1 MTRTYLGQ
9 VQNLDWA
16 SPSRIFATTVELL
29 DSQPN
34 YEHEVAIALDTRI
47 KYQGVAPV
55 VGGWGYASGVPGPVP
70 PIVPPS
76 INDEF
81 TEIMLEFDGAEGST
95 TYYDTNKGGIPRKWK
110 QVCGFGRITNKGEK
124 FYSGALFLDGQTVI
138 TAPDANTFN
147 LSVDNFT
154 FRGWF
159 FCDFPLGTERVLI
172 AKTDEA
178 VVLRSFWLCRTS
190 AGRFQVGVGTTKAM
204 DNMIMDRNNVRIID
218 RFGLSLVSRAGVIT
232 DVETYTL
239 ESTTVYS
246 DTINPGWH
254 GFVFVRQG
262 TAINLRM
269 DDLLEDSKV
278 IGMEVV
284 NKVLGPL
291 TIGGYG
297 PPRSGILQGNPW
309 IGGFDRFALDIGIA
323 R

>member
-1 MTRTYLGQ
+1 MTHTYLGQ

-34 YEHEVAIALDTRI
+34 YEHEVVIALDTRI
-47 KYQGVAPV
+47 KYQGIAPV
-55 VGGWGYASGVPGPVP
+55 VGGWGFASGLPGPVP

-76 INDEF
+76 VNDGF
-81 TEIMLEFDGAEGST
+81 TEIMLEFDGVEGST
-95 TYYDTNKGGIPRKWK
+95 TYYDTNKGGVPRKWT
-110 QVCGFGRITNKGEK
+110 QVCGFGHITNKGEK
-124 FYSGALFLDGQTVI
+124 FYSGALLMDGGTVI

-147 LSVDNFT
+147 LSVEEFT
-154 FRGWF
+154 IRGWF
-159 FCDFPLGTERVLI
+159 LCDFPLGVERVLI
-172 AKTDEA
+172 SKTDQ
-178 VVLRSFWLCRTS
+178 VVNLRSFWLIRTA
-190 AGRFQVGVGTTKAM
+190 AGHFQTGVGTTKAM
-204 DNMIMDRNNVRIID
+204 DNMIMARDNMRIND
-218 RFGLSLVSRAGVIT
+218 RFGLALVSRAGVVT
-232 DVETYTL
+232 DVETYVV

-254 GFVFVRQG
+254 QFVFVRQG
-262 TAINLRM
+262 TTLNLKM
-269 DDLLEDSKV
+269 DGVLEDSRT

-297 PPRSGILQGNPW
+297 PPRNGVFNGNPW